1 MRSRPAGK
9 AVVCASLDLAPL
21 ERRGDK
27 IDACEERDKKRGGM
41 GIDIDEMGRRRHL
54 VGDALVP

>member
-1 MRSRPAGK
+1 
-9 AVVCASLDLAPL
+9 VCASLDLAPL